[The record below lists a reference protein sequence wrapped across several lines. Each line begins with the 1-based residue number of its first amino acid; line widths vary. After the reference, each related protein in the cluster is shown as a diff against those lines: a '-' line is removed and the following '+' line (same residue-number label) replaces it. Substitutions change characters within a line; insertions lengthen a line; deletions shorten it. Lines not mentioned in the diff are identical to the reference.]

1 MRKLKKLLFVIAAIV
16 AVIFAVLFLSPRITK
31 MTSKHKA
38 FSYVQNNQT
47 ELAQIAENVI
57 SGDIKTPYDYNDY
70 KIHYFKSASTVSE
83 PIVEF
88 NGKGFGIAPSG
99 FYTGFY
105 YSPDDIPVRY
115 NGSGTA
121 MEPYKNGWTYS
132 EGGDNHG
139 YTEKICDNWYWFEFY
154 F

>member
-1 MRKLKKLLFVIAAIV
+1 MKNNRKKVFIIIAVVLFVFVLLF
-16 AVIFAVLFLSPRITK
+16 FSPRIAKTI
-31 MTSKHKA
+31 SKSST

-47 ELAQIAENVI
+47 ELTETVNKII
-57 SGDIKTPYDYNDY
+57 SGDAGYPYNHDKYIVY
-70 KIHYFKSASTVSE
+70 YSAASPK

-88 NGKGFGIAPSG
+88 VGYSFGIVPSG

-105 YSPDDIPVRY
+105 YSPENIPVRFQ
-115 NGSGTA
+115 GSGTA
-121 MEPYKNGWTYS
+121 MEPSKNGWAYT
-132 EGGDNHG
+132 EMGNRG